1 MTSEDLAELL
11 AAYVGQ
17 LADKPINFSVK
28 AVSTIAEATA
38 EKSDWTLFFVPFDES
53 EEAIDGADHC
63 REDLKVRGVLNGPL
77 KQITRKRGLEASK
90 WIRQSLKQTG
100 FQLEGD
106 DEPVFDWD
114 TNEVETLWD
123 TAAAKERNQF
133 LSLFNATYYAF
144 A

>member
-17 LADKPINFSVK
+17 LPDKPINFAVK
-28 AVSTIAEATA
+28 AVDTLAEATA
-38 EKSDWTLFFVPFDES
+38 EKSNWNLFFVPYDER

-63 REDLKVRGVLNGPL
+63 REEVKVRGVLNGPL
-77 KQITRKRGLEASK
+77 KSASRKLGLKASK
-90 WIRQSLKQTG
+90 WIRQSLKETE

-106 DEPVFDWD
+106 DEPSFAWD
-114 TNEVETLWD
+114 ANEVETLWD
-123 TAAAKERNQF
+123 TAAAKEHQQF
-133 LSLFNATYYAF
+133 LSLFNATYYTF